1 MAHNR
6 SVIDVFNRP
15 TIDFL
20 VVLGILGAFIFFMG
34 FALLLPAGIDLIY
47 GENTWFSFLLSAGI
61 AFLVGGLLW
70 YFFKP
75 QQEIRI
81 REGFLVVSLTWL
93 MLSLVGALPFV
104 ISGVLPSYTDAV
116 FETMSGLTT
125 TGSTILGGTTSDGLV
140 NPDIELLPKSFLFW
154 RSLAHWLGG
163 MGIIVLSIAILP
175 LLGIGGMQLMQ
186 AESPGPT
193 TDKLTPRVQE
203 TAKLL
208 WGVYVAFTGLEFLLL
223 WVHPSMDWFDA
234 LNHAF
239 ATLATGGFSTKNAS
253 VSAFDSGYVDGVIT
267 FFMFLAGI
275 NFAMHYRLLN
285 GDAKS
290 FFNNRETRF
299 YTLICIIGI
308 IGISF
313 SLWFFDGY
321 AILEALRYGAFQA
334 IAIITTTGFGTDDYE
349 LWYSFGAFL
358 LLLFFFTGGSS
369 GSTGG
374 GIKMIRWMI
383 LIRNTGREIKQI
395 IHPKAILPVR
405 IGEQTISQNIQRTV
419 LSFFMLYMFI
429 FVLGAFII
437 SLFGYDIMSSIGAS
451 IAALGNIGP
460 GWGEFGPTDSFAKMP
475 YIGKWVL
482 IMLMMIGRLE
492 IFTVLII
499 FSPSFWKQ

>member
-1 MAHNR
+1 MAL
-6 SVIDVFNRP
+6 SVINAFNRP
-15 TIDFL
+15 KIDFL
-20 VVLGILGAFIFFMG
+20 VVLGVLGAFVFFMG
-34 FALLLPAGIDLIY
+34 FALLLPAIIDIVY
-47 GENTWFSFLLSAGI
+47 GENTWSAFLISAGI
-61 AFLVGGLLW
+61 SFLAGGTLW
-70 YFFKP
+70 FFFRPK
-75 QQEIRI
+75 EELRI
-81 REGFLVVSLTWL
+81 REGFLVVSLTWIA
-93 MLSLVGALPFV
+93 LSLVGALPFT
-104 ISGVLPSYTDAV
+104 ISGILPNYTDAV

-125 TGSTILGGTTSDGLV
+125 TGSTILGGTTSDGFV
-140 NPDIELLPKSFLFW
+140 NPDIESIPKSFLFW

-175 LLGIGGMQLMQ
+175 LLGIGGMQLFQ

-208 WGVYVAFTGLEFLLL
+208 WVVYFAFTFLEFLLL
-223 WVHPSMDWFDA
+223 WAHPSMDWFDA
-234 LNHAF
+234 INHSM

-253 VSAFDSGYVDGVIT
+253 VEAFNSIYIDWVIT
-267 FFMFLAGI
+267 VFMFLAGI
-275 NFAMHYRLLN
+275 NFAMHFRLLK
-285 GDAKS
+285 GDYKI
-290 FFNNRETRF
+290 FLGNREIRF
-299 YTLICIIGI
+299 YTIITLIGI
-308 IGISF
+308 VGITF
-313 SLWFFDGY
+313 SLWNFDGY
-321 AILEALRYGAFQA
+321 SLLEALRYGAFQA
-334 IAIITTTGFGTDDYE
+334 VSIITTTGFGTNDYE
-349 LWYSFGAFL
+349 LWYSFGAFFLFL
-358 LLLFFFTGGSS
+358 LFFTGGSA

-419 LSFFMLYMFI
+419 LSFFILYMFI
-429 FVLGAFII
+429 FGTGAFII

-451 IAALGNIGP
+451 ISALGNIGP

-475 YIGKWVL
+475 YLGKWVL